1 MVKTIL
7 GEQILSLRKQGKTYK
22 EIVTEL
28 NCCKA
33 TVSYYCG
40 EDQKNKEIKR
50 SKQRFQKFTNE
61 ERAVYK
67 KLQGYLYD
75 YGHKFNKRSE
85 NRPKLTKEFFK
96 QVFDK
101 ISKNPKCYLTGEN
114 INLKEMSSWS
124 FDHKIPLSKGGSKQI
139 DNLGLCLRIANQS
152 KTSMTPEEF
161 VCFCKKVLINYGY
174 QIIKK

>member
-1 MVKTIL
+1 MAKTIL

-50 SKQRFQKFTNE
+50 SKKRFQKFTNE

-75 YGHKFNKRSE
+75 YGHKFNKRNE
-85 NRPKLTKEFFK
+85 NRPKLTKDFFK

-114 INLKEMSSWS
+114 IKLEDMSSWS
-124 FDHKIPLSKGGSKQI
+124 FDHKIPLSKGGNKQI
-139 DNLGLCLRIANQS
+139 DNLGLCLKIANES

>member
-1 MVKTIL
+1 MAKTIL
-7 GEQILSLRKQGKTYK
+7 GERILKLRGQGKTYK
-22 EIVTEL
+22 QIVEEL

-40 EDQKNKEIKR
+40 DDQKNKERER
-50 SKQRFQKFTNE
+50 SKKRFEKFTDSE
-61 ERAVYK
+61 KAVHK

-75 YGHKFNKRSE
+75 YGHKHNKRNT
-85 NRPKLTKEFFK
+85 NRPKLTNDFFK
-96 QVFDK
+96 NVFQN

-114 INLKEMSSWS
+114 INLEDMSSWS
-124 FDHKIPLSKGGSKQI
+124 FDHKIPLSRGGNKEI
-139 DNLGLCLRIANQS
+139 NNLGLCLRIANQA

-174 QIIKK
+174 EIIKK